1 MAKQKFN
8 REKTHVNIGTLK
20 QWRRIRGLSQKQL
33 GDLVGV
39 TRQTVMVWENDG
51 IPTNADTIAKLEKA
65 LDINWRDVVS
75 VQ

>member
-1 MAKQKFN
+1 MAKQKF
-8 REKTHVNIGTLK
+8 TLK
-20 QWRRIRGLSQKQL
+20 QWRLLRGLSQKQL
-33 GDLVGV
+33 GDMVGV